1 MDLSSPGSL
10 IASLV
15 VGSIGLGLF
24 MYGKRMSRTPQLAVG
39 VSLMAFPYFVTGLVP
54 MLSTA
59 GVLLGGLW
67 FTQRGGK
74 PLRTGL

>member
-24 MYGKRMSRTPQLAVG
+24 MYGKRMSRAPQLAVG
-39 VSLMAFPYFVTGLVP
+39 SILMIFPYFVSSVVP
-54 MLSTA
+54 MLGISGA
-59 GVLLGGLW
+59 LLGGLW
-67 FTQRGGK
+67 YTQRHGAS
-74 PLRTGL
+74 